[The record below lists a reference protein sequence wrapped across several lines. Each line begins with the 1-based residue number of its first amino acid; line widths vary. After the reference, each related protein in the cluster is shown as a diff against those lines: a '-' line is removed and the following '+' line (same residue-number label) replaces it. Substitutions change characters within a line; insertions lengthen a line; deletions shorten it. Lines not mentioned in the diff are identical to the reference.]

1 MSRDSAVR
9 IGALL
14 PDVLGVYSDNGNVT
28 VLAQRL
34 RWRGIPVEVCMVT
47 AGTDPPVN
55 CDLYVIGG
63 GEDAA
68 QIVAADWLRAHRG
81 FCAALAGP
89 ATTFA
94 VCAGLQV
101 LGRWMQDASGRRR
114 CAAEIIDVTTS
125 PGRRRAVGEVVSVCE
140 LPGVGTLTG
149 FENHRGVT
157 RLAPGTRPLAR
168 VVRGAG
174 NGTSDRSDGVLAGSV
189 IGTYLHGPVLARNPA
204 LADEV
209 LRRVLG
215 RNLPPL
221 EVPDQ
226 DSVRRARLSGNRVG
240 HSFRSWA
247 ACR

>member
-1 MSRDSAVR
+1 MIRDSAVR

-34 RWRGIPVEVCMVT
+34 RWRGIPVEVCAIRADT
-47 AGTDPPVN
+47 RPPVH

-68 QIVAADWLRAHRG
+68 QVVAADWLRAYPQL
-81 FCAALAGP
+81 CAALAGP

-94 VCAGLQV
+94 VCAGVQV
-101 LGRWMQDASGRRR
+101 LGQWMQDAAGRRVPG
-114 CAAEIIDVTTS
+114 AEVLDLTTS

-157 RLAPGTRPLAR
+157 NLAPGTQPLAR
-168 VVRGAG
+168 VVRGVG
-174 NGTSDRSDGVLAGSV
+174 NGTRDRGDGVLAGTV

-215 RNLPPL
+215 RELPPL
-221 EVPDQ
+221 ELPDQ
-226 DSVRRARLSGNRVG
+226 DIVRRARPSGRRLRRG
-240 HSFRSWA
+240 FFRSGA
-247 ACR
+247 A

>member
-1 MSRDSAVR
+1 MTRDSVVR

-14 PDVLGVYSDNGNVT
+14 PDLLGVYSDRGNVT

-34 RWRGIPVEVCMVT
+34 RWRGIPVEVRSVT
-47 AGTDPPVN
+47 ADAAPPVD

-68 QIVAADWLRAHRG
+68 QVAAADWLRAHPRLR
-81 FCAALAGP
+81 AALAGP

-94 VCAGLQV
+94 VCAGVQL
-101 LGRWMQDASGRRR
+101 LGQWTQDAAGHRVPG
-114 CAAEIIDVTTS
+114 AEILELTTS
-125 PGRRRAVGEVVSVCE
+125 PGRRRAVGEVVSVCQ

-157 RLAPGTRPLAR
+157 SLAPGVRPLAR

-174 NGTSDRSDGVLAGSV
+174 NGTRDHGDGVLAGTV

-209 LRRVLG
+209 LRMVIG
-215 RNLPPL
+215 RELPPL
-221 EVPDQ
+221 ELPDQ
-226 DSVRRARLSGNRVG
+226 ETVRRARLSRRRLRTG
-240 HSFRSWA
+240 SFRSGA
-247 ACR
+247 A